1 MSVHHVH
8 YAESIASFS
17 ELISDEGLCFN
28 KDRSQK
34 TLMCMFVNFMYQAY
48 YGMMHKHVHFHS
60 YFAAQTEAP
69 PMIDRHF
76 VALIDQLNEIIINMH
91 EK

>member
-1 MSVHHVH
+1 
-8 YAESIASFS
+8 
-17 ELISDEGLCFN
+17 
-28 KDRSQK
+28 
-34 TLMCMFVNFMYQAY
+34 MFVNFMYQAY

-76 VALIDQLNEIIINMH
+76 VALIDQLNEVIINMH